1 MACSVKFNSINMM
14 TVLLLR
20 TKHWVRLLEG
30 SKEEKN
36 LVIVLEEL
44 MIFFQI

>member
-30 SKEEKN
+30 SKEKN